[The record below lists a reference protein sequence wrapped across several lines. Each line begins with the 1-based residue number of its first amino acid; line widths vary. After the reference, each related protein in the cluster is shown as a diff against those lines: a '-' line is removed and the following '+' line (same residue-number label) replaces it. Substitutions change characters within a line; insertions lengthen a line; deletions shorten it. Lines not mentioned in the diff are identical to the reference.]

1 MQKISNKYTFF
12 ILMLISLSAFATEK
26 IQSILGDERIISPE
40 QAFKFNYFVNN
51 NTLKLIWEIESGYYM
66 YKDSFALIS
75 DKQISPINI
84 DKIKWIVKDDPFLGI
99 KKVIYNKVEI
109 EYDVGPSLSR
119 LDNQKISM
127 NVEYQGCKENTYCYP
142 IKSTVIYL

>member
-109 EYDVGPSLSR
+109 EYDIAPSLSR

-142 IKSTVIYL
+142 VKSTVIFL

>member
-12 ILMLISLSAFATEK
+12 ILMLISLSAFSTEK

-109 EYDVGPSLSR
+109 EYDVGPALSR
-119 LDNQKISM
+119 LSSQKISM

-142 IKSTVIYL
+142 IKSTVIFL

>member
-12 ILMLISLSAFATEK
+12 ILMLISLSAFSTEK

-75 DKQISPINI
+75 DNQISPINI

-119 LDNQKISM
+119 LSSQKISM

-142 IKSTVIYL
+142 IKSTVIFL

>member
-12 ILMLISLSAFATEK
+12 ILMLISLSAFSTEK
-26 IQSILGDERIISPE
+26 IQAILGDERIISPE

-109 EYDVGPSLSR
+109 EYDVGHSMSR

-142 IKSTVIYL
+142 IKSTVIFL

>member
-26 IQSILGDERIISPE
+26 IQSILGDERVIQPE
-40 QAFKFNYFVNN
+40 QAFKFNYLINN
-51 NTLKLIWEIESGYYM
+51 NTLKLIWEIEPGYYM

-75 DKQISPINI
+75 DHKISPINI

-109 EYDVGPSLSR
+109 EYDVESSLSR
-119 LDNQKISM
+119 LDNQKVSM

-142 IKSTVIYL
+142 IKSTVIFL

>member
-26 IQSILGDERIISPE
+26 IQSILGDERVIPPE
-40 QAFKFNYFVNN
+40 KAFKFNYLINN
-51 NTLKLIWEIESGYYM
+51 NTLKLIWEIEPGYYM

-75 DKQISPINI
+75 DHKISPINI
-84 DKIKWIVKDDPFLGI
+84 DKIKWIVKEDPFLGI

-109 EYDVGPSLSR
+109 EYDVESSLSR
-119 LDNQKISM
+119 LDNQKVSM

-142 IKSTVIYL
+142 IKSTVIFL

>member
-1 MQKISNKYTFF
+1 M
-12 ILMLISLSAFATEK
+12 
-26 IQSILGDERIISPE
+26 
-40 QAFKFNYFVNN
+40 
-51 NTLKLIWEIESGYYM
+51 EIEPGYYM

-75 DKQISPINI
+75 DNKISPINI

-109 EYDVGPSLSR
+109 EYDVESSLSR
-119 LDNQKISM
+119 LDNQKVSM

-142 IKSTVIYL
+142 IKSTVIFL

>member
-26 IQSILGDERIISPE
+26 IQSILGDERVIQPE
-40 QAFKFNYFVNN
+40 QAFKFNYLINN
-51 NTLKLIWEIESGYYM
+51 NTLKLIWEIEPGYYM

-75 DKQISPINI
+75 DHKISPINI
-84 DKIKWIVKDDPFLGI
+84 DKIKWIVKEDPFLGI

-109 EYDVGPSLSR
+109 EYDVKSSLSR
-119 LDNQKISM
+119 LDNQKVSM

-142 IKSTVIYL
+142 IKSTVIFL

>member
-1 MQKISNKYTFF
+1 MQKISNEYTFF
-12 ILMLISLSAFATEK
+12 ILMLISLSTFATEK
-26 IQSILGDERIISPE
+26 IQSVLGDEKVISTE
-40 QAFKFNYFVNN
+40 QAIKFNYLINN
-51 NTLKLIWEIESGYYM
+51 NTLKLIWEIEPGYYM

-75 DKQISPINI
+75 DNKISPINI

-119 LDNQKISM
+119 LSSQKISM

-142 IKSTVIYL
+142 IKSTVIFL

>member
-12 ILMLISLSAFATEK
+12 ILMLISLSAFSTEK
-26 IQSILGDERIISPE
+26 IQSILGDERVIPPE
-40 QAFKFNYFVNN
+40 KAFKFNYLINN
-51 NTLKLIWEIESGYYM
+51 NTLKLIWEIEPGYYM

-75 DKQISPINI
+75 DHKISPINI
-84 DKIKWIVKDDPFLGI
+84 DKIKWIVKEDPFLGI

-109 EYDVGPSLSR
+109 EYDVESSLSR
-119 LDNQKISM
+119 LDNQKVSM

-142 IKSTVIYL
+142 IKSTVIFL

>member
-26 IQSILGDERIISPE
+26 IQSILGDERVISPE
-40 QAFKFNYFVNN
+40 QAFKFNYLIDN
-51 NTLKLIWEIESGYYM
+51 NTLKLIWEIEPGYYM

-75 DKQISPINI
+75 DNKILPINI

-109 EYDVGPSLSR
+109 EYDVDPSISR
-119 LDNQKISM
+119 SNSQKISM

-142 IKSTVIYL
+142 IKSTVIFL

>member
-1 MQKISNKYTFF
+1 MI
-12 ILMLISLSAFATEK
+12 
-26 IQSILGDERIISPE
+26 
-40 QAFKFNYFVNN
+40 NN

-119 LDNQKISM
+119 LSSQKISM

-142 IKSTVIYL
+142 IKSTVIFL

>member
-12 ILMLISLSAFATEK
+12 ILMLISLSAFSTEK

-51 NTLKLIWEIESGYYM
+51 NTLKLIWEIESGHYM

-84 DKIKWIVKDDPFLGI
+84 DKIKWIVKEDPFLGI

-109 EYDVGPSLSR
+109 EYDVESSLTR
-119 LDNQKISM
+119 LDNQKVSM

-142 IKSTVIYL
+142 IKSTVIFL

>member
-26 IQSILGDERIISPE
+26 IQSILGDERVIPPE
-40 QAFKFNYFVNN
+40 QAFKFNYLINN
-51 NTLKLIWEIESGYYM
+51 NTLKLIWEIEPGYYM

-75 DKQISPINI
+75 DNKISPINI

-109 EYDVGPSLSR
+109 EYDVESSLNR
-119 LDNQKISM
+119 LKNQKVSM

-142 IKSTVIYL
+142 IKSTVIFL

>member
-12 ILMLISLSAFATEK
+12 ILMLISLSAFSTEK

-142 IKSTVIYL
+142 IKSTVIFL

>member
-26 IQSILGDERIISPE
+26 IQSILGDERVIPHE
-40 QAFKFNYFVNN
+40 QAFKFNYLIDD
-51 NTLKLIWEIESGYYM
+51 NTLKLIWEIEPGYYM

-75 DKQISPINI
+75 DHKISPINI
-84 DKIKWIVKDDPFLGI
+84 DKIKWIVKEDPFLGI

-109 EYDVGPSLSR
+109 EYDVKSSLSR
-119 LDNQKISM
+119 LDNQKVSM

-142 IKSTVIYL
+142 IKSTVIFL

>member
-12 ILMLISLSAFATEK
+12 ILMLISLSALATEK
-26 IQSILGDERIISPE
+26 IQSILGDERVTPPE
-40 QAFKFNYFVNN
+40 QAFKFNYAMDN
-51 NTLKLIWEIESGYYM
+51 NTLKLIWEIEPGYYM

-75 DKQISPINI
+75 DHKISPINI

-109 EYDVGPSLSR
+109 EYDVKSLLSR
-119 LDNQKISM
+119 LDNQKVSM
-127 NVEYQGCKENTYCYP
+127 KVEYQGCKENTYCYP
-142 IKSTVIYL
+142 IKSTVIFL

>member
-1 MQKISNKYTFF
+1 
-12 ILMLISLSAFATEK
+12 MLISLSAFATEK
-26 IQSILGDERIISPE
+26 IQSILGDERVISPE
-40 QAFKFNYFVNN
+40 QAFKFNYLINN

-99 KKVIYNKVEI
+99 KKVIYKLSIKEI
-109 EYDVGPSLSR
+109 TNLI
-119 LDNQKISM
+119 NQK
-127 NVEYQGCKENTYCYP
+127 KESSKKEIYNYCL
-142 IKSTVIYL
+142 KLKNEN

>member
-1 MQKISNKYTFF
+1 MQKISNEYTFF
-12 ILMLISLSAFATEK
+12 ILMLISLSTFATEK
-26 IQSILGDERIISPE
+26 IQSILGDDRVISPE
-40 QAFKFNYFVNN
+40 KAFKFNYLINN
-51 NTLKLIWEIESGYYM
+51 NTLKLIWEIEPGYYM

-109 EYDVGPSLSR
+109 EYDVGSSLFR
-119 LDNQKISM
+119 LDSQKISM

-142 IKSTVIYL
+142 LKSTVIFL

>member
-26 IQSILGDERIISPE
+26 IQSILGDERVIPPE
-40 QAFKFNYFVNN
+40 QAFKFNYLINN

-99 KKVIYNKVEI
+99 KKVIYNK
-109 EYDVGPSLSR
+109 YSFLSLNLIFS
-119 LDNQKISM
+119 LNLLNFFEEFKNFTFLS
-127 NVEYQGCKENTYCYP
+127 P
-142 IKSTVIYL
+142 INL

>member
-12 ILMLISLSAFATEK
+12 ILMLISLSTFATEK
-26 IQSILGDERIISPE
+26 IQSILGDDRVISPE
-40 QAFKFNYFVNN
+40 KAFKFNYLINN

-119 LDNQKISM
+119 LSSQKISM

-142 IKSTVIYL
+142 IKSTVIFL

>member
-26 IQSILGDERIISPE
+26 IQSILGDERVISPE

-119 LDNQKISM
+119 LSSQKISM

-142 IKSTVIYL
+142 IKSTVIFL

>member
-12 ILMLISLSAFATEK
+12 ILMLISLSAFSTEK

-109 EYDVGPSLSR
+109 EYDVESSLSI
-119 LDNQKISM
+119 LDNQKVSM

-142 IKSTVIYL
+142 IKSTVIFL

>member
-26 IQSILGDERIISPE
+26 IQSILGDERVIPPE
-40 QAFKFNYFVNN
+40 QAFKFNYAMDN
-51 NTLKLIWEIESGYYM
+51 NTLKLIWEIEPGYYM

-75 DKQISPINI
+75 DHKISPINI

-109 EYDVGPSLSR
+109 EYDVKSLLSR
-119 LDNQKISM
+119 LDNQKVSM
-127 NVEYQGCKENTYCYP
+127 KVEYQGCKENTYCYP
-142 IKSTVIYL
+142 IKSTVIFL

>member
-26 IQSILGDERIISPE
+26 IQSILGDERVIPPE
-40 QAFKFNYFVNN
+40 KAFKFNYLINN
-51 NTLKLIWEIESGYYM
+51 NTLKLIWEIEPGYYM

-75 DKQISPINI
+75 DHKISPMNI

-109 EYDVGPSLSR
+109 EYDVESSLSR
-119 LDNQKISM
+119 LDNQKVSM

-142 IKSTVIYL
+142 IKSTVIFL

>member
-12 ILMLISLSAFATEK
+12 ILMLISLSAFSTEK

-109 EYDVGPSLSR
+109 EYDVESSLSR

-142 IKSTVIYL
+142 IKSTVIFL

>member
-12 ILMLISLSAFATEK
+12 ILMLISLSAFSTEK

-75 DKQISPINI
+75 DHKISPINI
-84 DKIKWIVKDDPFLGI
+84 DKIKWIVKEDPFLGI

-109 EYDVGPSLSR
+109 EYDVESSLSR
-119 LDNQKISM
+119 LDNQKVSM

-142 IKSTVIYL
+142 IKSTVIFL

>member
-142 IKSTVIYL
+142 IKSTVIFL

>member
-26 IQSILGDERIISPE
+26 IQSILGDERVISPE

-99 KKVIYNKVEI
+99 KKVIYNKGEI

-142 IKSTVIYL
+142 IKSTVIFL

>member
-12 ILMLISLSAFATEK
+12 ILMLISLSAFSTEK

-109 EYDVGPSLSR
+109 EYDVESSLSR
-119 LDNQKISM
+119 LDNQKVSM

-142 IKSTVIYL
+142 IKSTVIFL

>member
-12 ILMLISLSAFATEK
+12 ILMLISLSAFSTEK

-119 LDNQKISM
+119 LSSQKISM

-142 IKSTVIYL
+142 LKSTVIFL